1 MLGGVMNSYSTA
13 SLPAATVTQTW
24 NINEAMQ
31 EIRAIK
37 SRKSSARPLI
47 NRHKSVNSLAI
58 PMPTPAYF
66 KSTSSKEIEMRKKP
80 GIMITDRM
88 LPDPLKSKYAD
99 RNSRGSAF
107 SVNLKT
113 LNK

>member
-1 MLGGVMNSYSTA
+1 
-13 SLPAATVTQTW
+13 
-24 NINEAMQ
+24 
-31 EIRAIK
+31 
-37 SRKSSARPLI
+37 
-47 NRHKSVNSLAI
+47 
-58 PMPTPAYF
+58 MPQPAYF

-107 SVNLKT
+107 NVNLKT
-113 LNK
+113 FNK